1 MHASNILAGH
11 LKRRP
16 PGIDTFL
23 HSLYGIHVLPDVE
36 SSTTAVSRSLHPAL
50 HNLKWSIQRDR
61 LAKLVRSGSSCSI
74 IGGQSIT
81 GAVGF
86 GAWLEQSGKGIVQDS
101 ERVRLALCPN
111 AQKTIAFYESLGK
124 SK

>member
-11 LKRRP
+11 FKRRP

-36 SSTTAVSRSLHPAL
+36 SSTTTVSRSLHPAL

-61 LAKLVRSGSSCSI
+61 LAKLVRGGSCGITGS
-74 IGGQSIT
+74 QSTT

-86 GAWLEQSGKGIVQDS
+86 GGWLEKSGKGIVQDS
-101 ERVRLALCPN
+101 ERVRLALCPDTR
-111 AQKTIAFYESLGK
+111 KTIAFYESLGK
-124 SK
+124 SE